1 MDHKPSGKK
10 GMERIWS
17 AFRYSLSGLR
27 FAVTRETAFI
37 QELCIYVILLVVL
50 FFLPLSITFK
60 CILFFAN
67 SIVLVAEL
75 LNSAVEAIVDIA
87 SPDYHDLAKQ
97 AKDIGSAAVLVSI
110 MTAAALWVFAIVL
123 MVNDS

>member
-1 MDHKPSGKK
+1 
-10 GMERIWS
+10 MERIWS